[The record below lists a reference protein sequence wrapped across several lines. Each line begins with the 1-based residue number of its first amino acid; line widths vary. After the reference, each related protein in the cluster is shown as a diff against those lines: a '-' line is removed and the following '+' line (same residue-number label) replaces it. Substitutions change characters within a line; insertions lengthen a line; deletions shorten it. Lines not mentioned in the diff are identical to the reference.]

1 MHNSAGCR
9 GCARRGARPA
19 RVWLPT
25 TRRCRSCACPACG
38 GRRRMR
44 GNRHRARC
52 ARPAKVTGV
61 CAGQDSQRD
70 PWRERGDEPEPAI
83 LGRRGDRR
91 REAAGPSVRTGQIA
105 VPASDSDCACCRCRS
120 TAQGCLKPRHAGIY
134 GVLDR
139 RREAHGYAS
148 FVQMLLEQ
156 LSRGA
161 RLGVVVHA

>member
-1 MHNSAGCR
+1 MS
-9 GCARRGARPA
+9 
-19 RVWLPT
+19 
-25 TRRCRSCACPACG
+25 RSRQFSNVVVIG
-38 GRRRMR
+38 
-44 GNRHRARC
+44 
-52 ARPAKVTGV
+52 
-61 CAGQDSQRD
+61 
-70 PWRERGDEPEPAI
+70 
-83 LGRRGDRR
+83 
-91 REAAGPSVRTGQIA
+91 AGPIRSHGKIA

-120 TAQGCLKPRHAGIY
+120 TAQGCSKPRHAGIY